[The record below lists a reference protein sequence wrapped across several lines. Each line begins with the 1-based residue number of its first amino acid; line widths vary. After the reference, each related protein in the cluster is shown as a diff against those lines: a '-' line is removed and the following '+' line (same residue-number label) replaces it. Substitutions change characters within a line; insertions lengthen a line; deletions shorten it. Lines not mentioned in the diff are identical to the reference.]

1 MYPPRNST
9 RAASSAAASPRTNP
23 LRSNNDR
30 DDPSRR
36 AARGVDSASDMS
48 SSQSMDDRSQE
59 PDRDMQLLNQIVQVR
74 APASWWPMLMLHSN
88 SS

>member
-1 MYPPRNST
+1 MYPPRTST
-9 RAASSAAASPRTNP
+9 RQPSSAAASPRTNP

-30 DDPSRR
+30 DGRP
-36 AARGVDSASDMS
+36 ARGGDSASDMS

-74 APASWWPMLMLHSN
+74 LWLWLGRS
-88 SS
+88 